1 MNVRWSAAP
10 VGALAFALTAGMTI
24 ADVAAQSYR
33 ETYESSDG
41 TGGGFGG
48 YGGGGQG
55 GQPGQAGQA
64 GGAGGGGYGG
74 AGGQGGAGGG
84 GGSYARSGVVH
95 FTMPTAPL
103 IVVTQSMPPQTEQ
116 EWAEDLKV
124 MDKLLRDAVTRGS
137 GDARPREAMGIRM
150 TMMGGKVEP
159 MYVEGAGAVFG
170 FSVNST
176 LAAASGE
183 PKEAAESPGNDASA
197 WERAKR
203 DLRNNGAGPA
213 GGFAPPFPG
222 DAMPRVEP
230 RKFKRAVVEQLVD
243 AALKVLPE
251 ASNLRHLPSGEAVFV
266 TIAGVDEAGAPVQ
279 LTLKAKKTDVDQAA
293 SGELSPKEFK
303 AKVAR
308 RIG

>member
-1 MNVRWSAAP
+1 
-10 VGALAFALTAGMTI
+10 
-24 ADVAAQSYR
+24 
-33 ETYESSDG
+33 
-41 TGGGFGG
+41 
-48 YGGGGQG
+48 
-55 GQPGQAGQA
+55 
-64 GGAGGGGYGG
+64 
-74 AGGQGGAGGG
+74 
-84 GGSYARSGVVH
+84 
-95 FTMPTAPL
+95 MPTAPL

-159 MYVEGAGAVFG
+159 MYIEGAGALFG
-170 FSVNST
+170 FSVNTT

-213 GGFAPPFPG
+213 GGFPPGFAG
-222 DAMPRVEP
+222 GAMPRVEP

-243 AALKVLPE
+243 AALKALPE

-266 TIAGVDEAGAPVQ
+266 TIAGVDEAGAPVR

-293 SGELSPKEFK
+293 SGKLSPKEFK
-303 AKVAR
+303 ARVAR
-308 RIG
+308 RVG